1 MERIQ
6 HYQIGRL
13 CLPRYTQ
20 IKTVNSTDRRQ
31 PQHHRVHVSTKITH
45 HTGLPGTHHSLAP
58 RNKLRREKGVGNLNS
73 ERIFGEAPK
82 AQNYGCNVAHF
93 KFPHLNWISRASCTH
108 WPCRNS
114 GGCKASF
121 SSETWKDSSVH
132 SSNWNSWR
140 LFEAVHTKQLPSV
153 GSLKVQSLGNS
164 PNTSHPVTS
173 KKQKNKKTIL
183 EKLYPKRLRAFNSSR
198 ISPLAPHRTTTLLQL
213 PSLTSDESTI
223 CAISNSSTASMM
235 QQSCS
240 EVLNSIDLCS
250 QHQAFN
256 KVWQW
261 KSTKFGF
268 SGSNIC
274 QISQTP
280 APSAGMQGKSA
291 SEEKL
296 SQYVSRD
303 PVNLLM
309 IISIVITK
317 HLCLCLPLF
326 AKELP
331 MTQWRQWIIL

>member
-6 HYQIGRL
+6 HYQIGPL

-58 RNKLRREKGVGNLNS
+58 RNKLRREKGVGHLNS

-140 LFEAVHTKQLPSV
+140 LFERSVHTKQLPSV

-173 KKQKNKKTIL
+173 EKQKNNIGEALPKKTPCL
-183 EKLYPKRLRAFNSSR
+183 QQLKD
-198 ISPLAPHRTTTLLQL
+198 LALGTPSHHDLAAVALAHLGGIDYMRHKQLINCFDDATELQWG
-213 PSLTSDESTI
+213 
-223 CAISNSSTASMM
+223 
-235 QQSCS
+235 
-240 EVLNSIDLCS
+240 S
-250 QHQAFN
+250 Q
-256 KVWQW
+256 
-261 KSTKFGF
+261 
-268 SGSNIC
+268 
-274 QISQTP
+274 
-280 APSAGMQGKSA
+280 
-291 SEEKL
+291 
-296 SQYVSRD
+296 
-303 PVNLLM
+303 
-309 IISIVITK
+309 
-317 HLCLCLPLF
+317 
-326 AKELP
+326 
-331 MTQWRQWIIL
+331 